1 MRIFAKIVNEIVEI
15 NRDIHL
21 QKLIE
26 GKHNG
31 MIKIVT
37 GIRRSGKSYLLFNLF
52 TQHLKDAGVKSD
64 HIISIDL
71 ENRRNKVLRD
81 PDSLLEYIDGK
92 MKDEDMYYILI
103 DEIQHVS
110 DFEDVLNS
118 YLKIENA
125 DVYVT
130 GSNSKFLS
138 KDVITEF
145 RGRGD
150 EIKITPL
157 TFREFMTVFDGTREQ
172 ALEQYLLYGGLPKV
186 ALLSDTSK
194 KIAYLKS
201 LFSKVY
207 LTDIKE
213 RYKIKNDEDLSELI
227 DVLASSIGGLTNP
240 TKLENT
246 FATVK
251 HSNITHQTI
260 KNYLEILQEAYLT
273 EKSVRYDIKGRRYI
287 DTPSKYYFTD
297 LGLRNARIGFRQY
310 EVTHLMENL
319 IYNELRARGMEVDVG
334 VVIQNVK
341 DENGVSQRKQLEVDF
356 VCNMGSSRYYIQSA
370 LRLPSE
376 EKREQELRSL
386 KAIDDNFR
394 KFVITEEPISRYHDN
409 NGVVFMNIYEFLLN
423 ENSLSL

>member
-1 MRIFAKIVNEIVEI
+1 MVIERK
-15 NRDIHL
+15 IHL

-31 MIKIVT
+31 MIKVVT
-37 GIRRSGKSYLLFNLF
+37 GIRRSGKSFLLFNLF
-52 TQHLKDAGVKSD
+52 VNHLKEQGVTPD
-64 HIISIDL
+64 HIIGIDL
-71 ENRRNKVLRD
+71 EDRRNKLLRD
-81 PDSLLEYIDGK
+81 PDALLQYIDGK
-92 MKDEDMYYILI
+92 MKDDNMYYILI

-110 DFEDVLNS
+110 EFEDVLNS

-150 EIKITPL
+150 EIKIGPL
-157 TFREFMTVFDGTREQ
+157 TFREYMSVFEGTRE
-172 ALEQYLLYGGLPKV
+172 AAFEEYLIYGGFPKV
-186 ALLSDTSK
+186 ALLTDRK
-194 KIAYLKS
+194 KKDSYLQG
-201 LFSKVY
+201 LFAKVY
-207 LTDIKE
+207 LTDIME
-213 RYKIKNDEDLSELI
+213 RYKIKNDDDLSELI

-240 TKLENT
+240 SKLENT
-246 FATVK
+246 FASVK
-251 HSNITHQTI
+251 HSNITHQTL
-260 KNYLEILQEAYLT
+260 KSYLDILQEVYLV

-334 VVIQNVK
+334 VVTQNLK
-341 DENGVSQRKQLEVDF
+341 DENGVSVRKQLEVDF
-356 VCNMGSSRYYIQSA
+356 VCNQGSKRYYIQSA
-370 LRLPSE
+370 LRLSTD

-386 KAIDDNFR
+386 KLIDDNFQ
-394 KFVITEEPISRYHDN
+394 KFVITEDPISMYQDN
-409 NGVVFMNIYEFLLN
+409 NGVVYMNIYEFLLN
-423 ENSLSL
+423 NHILTE

>member
-1 MRIFAKIVNEIVEI
+1 MII

-31 MIKIVT
+31 MIKVVT
-37 GIRRSGKSYLLFNLF
+37 GIRRSGKSFLLFNLF
-52 TQHLKDAGVKSD
+52 AQHLKESGVMPD
-64 HIISIDL
+64 HIVTIDL
-71 ENRRNKVLRD
+71 ENRRNKALRD
-81 PDSLLEYIDGK
+81 PDALLEYIDNK
-92 MKDEDMYYILI
+92 MKDKGMYYIFI
-103 DEIQHVS
+103 DEIQHVKE
-110 DFEDVLNS
+110 FEDVLNS
-118 YLKIENA
+118 YLKVENA
-125 DVYVT
+125 DIYVT

-157 TFREFMTVFDGTREQ
+157 TFREYMTVFEGNREKG
-172 ALEQYLLYGGLPKV
+172 LEQYLLYGGLPKV
-186 ALLSDTSK
+186 ALLQEPAK
-194 KIAYLKS
+194 KISYLKS

-213 RYKIKNDEDLSELI
+213 RYKIKNDDDLSELT

-251 HSNITHQTI
+251 HSKITHQTI
-260 KNYLEILQEAYLT
+260 KSYLEILQEVFLL
-273 EKSVRYDIKGRRYI
+273 ERSVRYDIKGRKYI
-287 DTPSKYYFTD
+287 DTPCKYYFTD

-319 IYNELRARGMEVDVG
+319 IYNELRARGIEVDVG
-334 VVIQNVK
+334 VVTQNIK

-356 VCNMGSSRYYIQSA
+356 VCNIGGSKYYIQSA
-370 LRLPSE
+370 LRLQTE
-376 EKREQELRSL
+376 EKREQEIRSL

-394 KFVITEEPISRYHDN
+394 KYVITEEPITSYQDD
-409 NGVVFMNIYEFLLN
+409 NGVIYMNLFEFLLN
-423 ENSLSL
+423 ENSLSI

>member
-1 MRIFAKIVNEIVEI
+1 MVIERK
-15 NRDIHL
+15 IHL

-31 MIKIVT
+31 MIKVVT
-37 GIRRSGKSYLLFNLF
+37 GIRRSGKSFLLFNLF
-52 TQHLKDAGVKSD
+52 VNHLKEQGVTPD
-64 HIISIDL
+64 HIIGIDL
-71 ENRRNKVLRD
+71 EDRRNKLLRD
-81 PDSLLEYIDGK
+81 PDALLQYIDGK
-92 MKDEDMYYILI
+92 MKDDNMYYILI

-110 DFEDVLNS
+110 EFEDVLNS

-150 EIKITPL
+150 EIKIGPL
-157 TFREFMTVFDGTREQ
+157 TFREYMSVFEGTRE
-172 ALEQYLLYGGLPKV
+172 AAFEEYLIYGGLPKV
-186 ALLSDTSK
+186 ALLTDRK
-194 KIAYLKS
+194 KKVSYLQG
-201 LFSKVY
+201 LFAKVY
-207 LTDIKE
+207 LTDIME
-213 RYKIKNDEDLSELI
+213 RYKIKNDDDLSDLI

-240 TKLENT
+240 SKLENT
-246 FATVK
+246 FASVK
-251 HSNITHQTI
+251 HSNITHQTL
-260 KNYLEILQEAYLT
+260 KSYLDILQEVYLV

-334 VVIQNVK
+334 VVTQNLK
-341 DENGVSQRKQLEVDF
+341 DENGVSVRKQLEVDF
-356 VCNMGSSRYYIQSA
+356 VCNQGSKRYYIQSA
-370 LRLPSE
+370 LRLSTD

-386 KAIDDNFR
+386 KLIDDNFQ
-394 KFVITEEPISRYHDN
+394 KFVITEDPISMYQDN
-409 NGVVFMNIYEFLLN
+409 NGVVYMNIYEFLLN
-423 ENSLSL
+423 DHILTE